1 MKTIDY
7 GTMSTTV
14 DRENN
19 QIYIKTIFNSKM
31 CEIMAECTL
40 DVFTLKIEN
49 ATSCE
54 TYNLYEWAL
63 GTVCH
68 VKFTL
73 SPSGITLIIFGVIT
87 LYSPSLM

>member
-40 DVFTLKIEN
+40 DVFTLKMESN
-49 ATSCE
+49 
-54 TYNLYEWAL
+54 
-63 GTVCH
+63 
-68 VKFTL
+68 
-73 SPSGITLIIFGVIT
+73 IFKIKNGQ
-87 LYSPSLM
+87 L